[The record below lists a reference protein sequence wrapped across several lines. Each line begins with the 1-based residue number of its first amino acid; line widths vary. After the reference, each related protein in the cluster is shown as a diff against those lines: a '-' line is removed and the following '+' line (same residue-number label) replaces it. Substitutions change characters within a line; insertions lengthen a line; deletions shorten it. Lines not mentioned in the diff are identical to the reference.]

1 MLTIAEIT
9 SAYDQLEFKR
19 DRRRPP
25 DAQRRS
31 RFRSGWRDADRR
43 ADGYSQS
50 TLAKLTWQN
59 LGYRLGG
66 RFGARPDSDVD
77 FAFDTLAEHYV
88 TPTAQAAPSPAQYAA
103 AFRRVSGITDA
114 QLEMLR
120 LHYHAHDR
128 TITATAMA
136 TAQGY
141 HHYSVANSVYGRLG
155 RLVGESLEYN
165 PMKERLGTLVTFENR
180 NNEWHWIMRPEVATA
195 LEELGWVDTANI
207 LLPEESEATTTLFE
221 GAVYRVPVN
230 VYERNPK
237 ARQLCLAEYG
247 YDCVVCRF
255 NFVARYGDV
264 GREFIHVHHLT
275 PVSDIGREYEI
286 DPIRDLRPICPNCHA
301 MIHRRIP
308 AYTID
313 EVRAFLRC
321 QNGDEQNDARERP
334 ASSNVNGKS
343 ITAAP

>member
-1 MLTIAEIT
+1 MLTVEEIT
-9 SAYDQLEFKR
+9 SAYDNLKFKR
-19 DRRRPP
+19 DRRLRS
-25 DAQRRS
+25 DKQRRS
-31 RFRSGWRDADRR
+31 RFRSGWHDANRR
-43 ADGYSQS
+43 ADGYSES
-50 TLAKLTWQN
+50 TLADLTWQN
-59 LGYRLGG
+59 LGYRFGE
-66 RFGARPDSDVD
+66 RFGACADSDID
-77 FAFDTLAEHYV
+77 FVFDTLAEQYV
-88 TPTAQAAPSPAQYAA
+88 APTAPSPAQYVA
-103 AFRRVSGITDA
+103 AFLRVGGITDA

-120 LHYHAHDR
+120 RHYHAQDR

-141 HHYSVANSVYGRLG
+141 HHYSEANSVYGRLG
-155 RLVGESLEYN
+155 RLVGKSLEYN

-180 NNEWHWIMRPEVATA
+180 NNECHWIMRPEVAAA
-195 LEELGWVDTANI
+195 LEELGWVDTAI
-207 LLPEESEATTTLFE
+207 VLPPEESEATTTLFE

-247 YDCVVCRF
+247 YDCIVCGL

-286 DPIRDLRPICPNCHA
+286 DPIRDLRPVCPNCHA

-308 AYTID
+308 AYTIN
-313 EVRAFLRC
+313 EVRDFLRC
-321 QNGDEQNDARERP
+321 QSGDEQNNARERP
-334 ASSNVNGKS
+334 ASSNVNGES